1 MPFTQKLEANEIP
14 VKAYR
19 ADTGEFV
26 GQFKSCAE
34 AGKRLYIRKHSNVSD
49 FVRRNQKRTS
59 GVLSYKTG
67 IRYKFEKVEKA

>member
-34 AGKRLYIRKHSNVSD
+34 AGKRLFIKKYSNVSD
-49 FVRRNQKRTS
+49 YIKRKSERPS
-59 GVLSYKTG
+59 GVLSTKTG
-67 IRYKFEKVEKA
+67 IRYKFEKV